1 MKKGIVVTR
10 RMPSRFLMEREPHI
24 DKLVRGMENV
34 MNMPEGPT
42 KRGLIDAGIET
53 VYAMHARKEITDDE
67 RRRLLA
73 ILCDPHVGNPF
84 SEN

>member
-1 MKKGIVVTR
+1 
-10 RMPSRFLMEREPHI
+10 MEPEPYI
-24 DKLVRGMENV
+24 DKVIRGIENV

-53 VYAMHARKEITDDE
+53 VQAMYARKEITDAE
-67 RRRLLA
+67 RARLLT

-84 SEN
+84 SDN

>member
-1 MKKGIVVTR
+1 
-10 RMPSRFLMEREPHI
+10 MEHEPHI

-34 MNMPEGPT
+34 LRMPEGQT

-53 VYAMHARKEITDDE
+53 VYAMHSRREITDAE

-73 ILCDPHVGNPF
+73 ILQNPHTGNPF

>member
-1 MKKGIVVTR
+1 MKEKLIATR
-10 RMPSRFLMEREPHI
+10 HTPSLFLMEREPRI
-24 DKLVRGMENV
+24 NKLVRGMENV

-42 KRGLIDAGIET
+42 KRGLIDAAIST
-53 VYAMHARKEITDDE
+53 AHAMHAREEITDDE

-73 ILCDPHVGNPF
+73 ILQNTHVGNPF